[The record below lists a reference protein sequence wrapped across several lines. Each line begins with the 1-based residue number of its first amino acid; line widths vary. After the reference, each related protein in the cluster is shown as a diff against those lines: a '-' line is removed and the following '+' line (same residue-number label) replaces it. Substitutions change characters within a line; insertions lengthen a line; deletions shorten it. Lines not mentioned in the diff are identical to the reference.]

1 MKDLRMKGHMMTT
14 LVLQMG
20 VTLDGYVAG
29 PGGEGDWGLPAE
41 HPDVRAWKVASLRQ
55 VGTHIMGRVTYEQM
69 AGYWPTAA
77 GDYAEF
83 MNTLPKVVFSK
94 TLPAAEWAGSRI
106 ARGDLAEQI
115 AALKSESGG
124 DIIMAHGGAAFVQAL
139 SRAGLIDEYRLVIL
153 PVALRN
159 GLPLFKD
166 LAKPLRMGLAEAK
179 SFPDGTA
186 IHVYQPITTTG

>member
-1 MKDLRMKGHMMTT
+1 MRT

-41 HPDVRAWKVASLRQ
+41 HPGVHAWKAASLRQ
-55 VGTHIMGRVTYEQM
+55 AGTHIMGRVTYEQM
-69 AGYWPTAA
+69 AAHWPTAA
-77 GDYAEF
+77 GDYATL
-83 MNTLPKVVFSK
+83 MNSLPKVVFST
-94 TLPAAEWAGSRI
+94 TLPAAGWAGTRI
-106 ARGDLAEQI
+106 ARGDLAEEI
-115 AALKSESGG
+115 AALKAEPGG

-139 SRAGLIDEYRLVIL
+139 SRLGLIDEYRLVIL
-153 PVALRN
+153 PVALGN

-166 LAKPLRMGLAEAK
+166 LTKPLRVDLAEAK
-179 SFPDGTA
+179 SFPDGTV